1 MPNKPELIIE
11 LNDSAIGTLQFDDPV
26 SGTNKNGQWN
36 MYAIE
41 VNGVQMVHFASEN
54 AHKTLQ
60 NFKKGDTV
68 CIEHVPRSEGGS
80 VYIAKLVGDSTLQD
94 QKSVP
99 INKDNKDSQIK
110 WGMAFNNA
118 TRIVANIS
126 DITPGQKVILIEE
139 IINDLYK
146 IACSMPGEKSK
157 DDNDLPF

>member
-41 VNGVQMVHFASEN
+41 VNGVQMVHFASE
-54 AHKTLQ
+54 
-60 NFKKGDTV
+60 KGDTV
-68 CIEHVPRSEGGS
+68 CIEHVPRSEGDS
-80 VYIAKLVGDSTLQD
+80 VYIAKFVGDSTLQD

-110 WGMAFNNA
+110 WDIAFNNA
-118 TRIVANIS
+118 TRIIANIS
-126 DITPGQKVILIEE
+126 DITPVQKVILIEE

-146 IACSMPGEKSK
+146 IACSMPGEKSE
-157 DDNDLPF
+157 DNNDLPF